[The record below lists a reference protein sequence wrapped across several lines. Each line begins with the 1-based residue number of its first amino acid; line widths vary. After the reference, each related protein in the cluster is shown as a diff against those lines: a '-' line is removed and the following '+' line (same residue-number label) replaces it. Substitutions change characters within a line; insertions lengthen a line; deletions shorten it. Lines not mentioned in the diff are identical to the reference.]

1 MESTNDQQ
9 LSQYRQIQVE
19 TSTTL
24 DLVRLAYD
32 GIVTNLEQA
41 IEALKGEQKSYD
53 VFNDKITTA
62 QQIISAL
69 DDGLDEEQGEVAEI
83 LASFYLF
90 VRRKLIDSNMSK
102 SVSEVEEVL
111 AVVRQ
116 VGESWYSSEAMPDVP
131 NDGEEPENR
140 GQINFA
146 R

>member
-1 MESTNDQQ
+1 MASINDQQ
-9 LSQYRQIQVE
+9 LGQYRQIQIE

-32 GIVTNLEQA
+32 GIITNLEQA
-41 IEALKGEQKSYD
+41 IEALKDEQKSYD

-69 DDGLDEEQGEVAEI
+69 DDGLDEEQGEIAEI
-83 LASFYLF
+83 LADFYRF

-102 SVSEVEEVL
+102 SASDVEEIL
-111 AVVRQ
+111 TVVRQ
-116 VGESWYSSEAMPDVP
+116 VGESWYSSEAMPEVSTDAQ
-131 NDGEEPENR
+131 DSEKKS
-140 GQINFA
+140 QINLT